1 MSETV
6 TFPPMIEDL
15 PDIDLPMEG
24 VRGKLLQGTDN
35 QVVFFD
41 IQATGVIPEH
51 SHGAQWGIIVE
62 GQVELTIGGQTRTYQ
77 KGDAYYIPAGVPHSA
92 RSTVPF
98 KALDVFDDVDR
109 YRPKK

>member
-1 MSETV
+1 MPEKV
-6 TFPPMIEDL
+6 TFPPLIEDL

-24 VRGKLLQGTDN
+24 VRGKLLQGVDK

-41 IQATGVIPEH
+41 IQPVGAIPEH
-51 SHGAQWGIIVE
+51 SHGAQWGIVLE
-62 GQVELTIGGQTRTYQ
+62 GEVELTIGGQTKTYK
-77 KGDAYYIPAGVPHSA
+77 KGDAYHIPAGVTHSA

-109 YRPKK
+109 YTAK

>member
-1 MSETV
+1 MPEKV

-15 PDIDLPMEG
+15 PDIDLPVEG
-24 VRGKLLQGTDN
+24 VRGKLLQGVDQ

-41 IQATGVIPEH
+41 IQAVGVIPEH
-51 SHGAQWGIIVE
+51 SHGAQWGIILE
-62 GQVELTIGGQTRTYQ
+62 GEVELTIDGRPNVYK
-77 KGDAYYIPAGVPHSA
+77 KGESYYIPAGVTHSA

-109 YRPKK
+109 YPPK

>member
-15 PDIDLPMEG
+15 PDIDLPAEG

-41 IQATGVIPEH
+41 IQPVGVIPEH

-62 GQVELTIGGQTRTYQ
+62 GEVELTIGGMTRTYK
-77 KGDAYYIPAGVPHSA
+77 KGDAYYIPAGVSHSA
-92 RSTVPF
+92 RCSVPF

-109 YRPKK
+109 YSPKK